1 MSIRTRTAAALMIL
15 PALWAFGACGGVSSA
30 LDDPYAA
37 PGDRNEFR
45 LFVQND
51 NFYDARIYTLA
62 GGGVRRQLGY
72 VGGKTDGV
80 FTVPWTF
87 SNDLRVQIDLLAGPT
102 CTTEVIQVDPG
113 DDLRLQI
120 LSAISDSDFCR

>member
-1 MSIRTRTAAALMIL
+1 MFAALSIL
-15 PALWAFGACGGVSSA
+15 PALWVFGACGGVSSS
-30 LDDPYAA
+30 LEDPFA

-45 LFVQND
+45 IFVQND
-51 NFYDARIYTLA
+51 NFYDARISA
-62 GGGVRRQLGY
+62 IASGGVRRQIGY

-87 SNDLRVQIDLLAGPT
+87 SNDLRVEIDLQAGPT

-113 DDLRLQI
+113 DELRLQI
-120 LSAISDSDFCR
+120 LSAITDSDFCR